1 MCTQSLFL
9 IEQLIKSIVHAR
21 DLEEADQA
29 EAETSRQPG
38 PSNARASHLVSY
50 LPTPSP
56 LKTRKR
62 KFSFPSTVTTRR
74 FFRVHATNDKV
85 AQEKIKNKKKEK
97 GKRSTLGDISHPSH
111 FLFFL
116 SFSLYLSLET
126 LNFFFKTVEEKFE
139 NGFSEC
145 YMCSGSCIGV
155 ECVSGISGRHSSPR
169 REHSYAAWLQ
179 QQICAGTKRRRAL
192 SSSCL
197 LNFVYFIVFFCLSRT
212 YCLDDEKTEGK

>member
-29 EAETSRQPG
+29 EAGTSRQPG

-97 GKRSTLGDISHPSH
+97 GKRSTLGDISHPFTFPLLPQLLS
-111 FLFFL
+111 L
-116 SFSLYLSLET
+116 SFSWNPKFLLQNCWREIREWIFRVLY
-126 LNFFFKTVEEKFE
+126 V
-139 NGFSEC
+139 
-145 YMCSGSCIGV
+145 
-155 ECVSGISGRHSSPR
+155 
-169 REHSYAAWLQ
+169 
-179 QQICAGTKRRRAL
+179 
-192 SSSCL
+192 
-197 LNFVYFIVFFCLSRT
+197 
-212 YCLDDEKTEGK
+212 